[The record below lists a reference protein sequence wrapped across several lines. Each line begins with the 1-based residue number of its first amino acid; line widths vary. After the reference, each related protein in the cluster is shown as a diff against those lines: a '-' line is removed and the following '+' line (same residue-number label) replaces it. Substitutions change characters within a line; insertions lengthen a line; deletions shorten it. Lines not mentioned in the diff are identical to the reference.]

1 MVRTSL
7 RFILGI
13 AMGIAAGSS
22 VLANPDGPNVVRGSV
37 QFANPAANTLNV
49 TNSHGAIINWQSFSI
64 GAGEVTRFIQD
75 SSSSAVLNRVV
86 GGDVSSILGSLRSN
100 GRVFLI
106 NPHGIVF
113 GRDSVIDNRWPHCLV
128 AGDHR
133 C

>member
-64 GAGEVTRFIQD
+64 AAGLIASSLGITDADFLAGRLRFQGGPDSGAI
-75 SSSSAVLNRVV
+75 
-86 GGDVSSILGSLRSN
+86 
-100 GRVFLI
+100 I
-106 NPHGIVF
+106 N
-113 GRDSVIDNRWPHCLV
+113 
-128 AGDHR
+128 
-133 C
+133 